1 MTTHDTLEELLKIAE
16 AATPGPWTV
25 EKYGQESLVV
35 HYDRDNRVC
44 FMATPGKLSDWKTIR
59 LNAAHIAAF
68 HPTVAKALVEGMKV
82 LVMVRKIIAE
92 GATEGFNPK
101 AGDWAERLFASQ
113 ADSSLAVSALTT
125 ALKGSNHG

>member
-1 MTTHDTLEELLKIAE
+1 MSDLAELLKIAE

-68 HPTVAKALVEGMKV
+68 NPTVAEALVRVAMA
-82 LVMVRKIIAE
+82 AE
-92 GATEGFNPK
+92 KLMQHIERIKYRDSAQMRLDERNPFVE
-101 AGDWAERLFASQ
+101 ALQ
-113 ADSSLAVSALTT
+113 AALTL